1 MAQRFEQTQT
11 QTQTQQLST
20 LQVALAGL
28 VQLPIEQLGERV
40 RNELVDNA
48 ALEESYG
55 DGDEHFGNETDS
67 MRDGDIGGSDAADDE
82 WGPGEASDR
91 RCARLSATTGRRCA

>member
-55 DGDEHFGNETDS
+55 DGD
-67 MRDGDIGGSDAADDE
+67 
-82 WGPGEASDR
+82 
-91 RCARLSATTGRRCA
+91 